1 MPRGNDPDAAAE
13 LKARY
18 NVSGN
23 AEQLIQ
29 SNRARTNRVL
39 AAAQVQAPDD
49 EASKK
54 LDLSKI
60 DAPGDVVAAKVRG
73 KYVSFVYEGADGSL
87 HNGAYALP
95 DAKGVVRESEQ
106 ERAEREELERQTKVH
121 RALREAAE
129 QADRERDE
137 AVRKAEA
144 QAAEEAQKAQ
154 EQAEK
159 QARKDAEQSRKDADK
174 D

>member
-49 EASKK
+49 EA
-54 LDLSKI
+54 SKI